1 MKKDHTSSGNL
12 LQTVMTLVLGF
23 ILNGQTLQMLPSVCM
38 SASPVTTMRRKK
50 VGLCPYAVA
59 TEYTSCR
66 ILHDGDIPFSSG
78 MFTERPVS
86 HTEGPEHEFL

>member
-12 LQTVMTLVLGF
+12 LQTVMTLGLGF

-38 SASPVTTMRRKK
+38 SASPVTMMRRKK

-66 ILHDGDIPFSSG
+66 ILQDGDVPFSSG
-78 MFTERPVS
+78 IFTERPVS
-86 HTEGPEHEFL
+86 HEEGSEHEFL